1 MKQLEKWG
9 VGSRK
14 TLNKRERCLGFHRA
28 WLLGIC
34 TNRKNTEKD
43 AAKNKPWAL
52 LFCLGSVLM
61 TGVSSYVKQNP
72 CQINEKRFGST
83 QVTLLHCL

>member
-14 TLNKRERCLGFHRA
+14 TLNKREGCLGFQKA
-28 WLLGIC
+28 WLFGIC
-34 TNRKNTEKD
+34 KNRKSTEKD
-43 AAKNKPWAL
+43 AVKNKPWAL
-52 LFCLGSVLM
+52 PFCLGLVLM
-61 TGVSSYVKQNP
+61 PGVSSYVKQNA
-72 CQINEKRFGST
+72 CQINERRFGSM